1 MIAVLQVK
9 PLLRLLAQTA
19 ITFVVLLSTTYF
31 PLRQSRA
38 HGDDLVQDYVSA
50 RAWIAGESPYQTL
63 NQLREQAGFPPV
75 PDHVRVRFNPHPP
88 GAILLTAGL
97 ARMDF
102 ATALWW
108 GRGLQL
114 LALALTWAIAYRLF
128 DPPTSPWLWALIG
141 GLFGVWAPLWQG
153 LDWGQ
158 PVGVLALVVIAAWG
172 LARKE
177 RPGWF
182 GLVLGF
188 ACTVRPFVAILAVLA
203 CGWSWRKLRIALAAT
218 LVGGLV
224 PFLLTGIWPWEWYR
238 LASDAKGYVEECGS
252 LPGVLGI
259 GNAGG
264 VVLFALAVCVLA
276 YLRYRGLNLD
286 FTAALAAVCAMLTY
300 PLAWFQYDVSL
311 VPVVAWVA
319 AQATR
324 SGNRLALLSLLAF
337 LLLRT
342 MPDIIPDPQGTG
354 LVDVIGRN
362 KGWVQVTARGL
373 LLLSVSAVTWR
384 RSAASVYAPS

>member
-1 MIAVLQVK
+1 MIAVFQVK
-9 PLLRLLAQTA
+9 PILRLSAQIA
-19 ITFVVLLSTTYF
+19 ITFAILITTTYF
-31 PLRQSRA
+31 TLRQSRA

-75 PDHVRVRFNPHPP
+75 PDHVLVRFNPHPP
-88 GAILLTAGL
+88 GAILLTAPL
-97 ARMDF
+97 ARTDF

-108 GRGLQL
+108 ERGLQL
-114 LALALTWAIAYRLF
+114 LAFALTWAIAHRLF
-128 DPPTSPWLWALIG
+128 NPPSSPWLWAVIG

-158 PVGVLALVVIAAWG
+158 PVGVLALVVIAVWG
-172 LARKE
+172 LARKD

-182 GLVLGF
+182 GIVLGF
-188 ACTVRPFVAILAVLA
+188 ACTVRPFVAILVVLA
-203 CGWSWRKLRIALAAT
+203 CGWQWRKLRIALATT

-259 GNAGG
+259 GNPGG
-264 VVLFALAVCVLA
+264 VMLFTLAAGVLA
-276 YLRYRGLNLD
+276 YLRYRGLD
-286 FTAALAAVCAMLTY
+286 VDSTAALAAVSALVTY

-324 SGNRLALLSLLAF
+324 SGNRPAILSLLAF

-342 MPDIIPDPQGTG
+342 VPDIIPDPQGSG

-373 LLLSVSAVTWR
+373 LLLSVLAVTWR
-384 RSAASVYAPS
+384 GSATNAYAPS